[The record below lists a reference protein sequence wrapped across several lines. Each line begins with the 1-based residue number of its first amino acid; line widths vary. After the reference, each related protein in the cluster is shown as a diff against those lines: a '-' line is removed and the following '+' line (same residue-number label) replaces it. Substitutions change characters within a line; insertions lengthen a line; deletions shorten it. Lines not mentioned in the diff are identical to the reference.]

1 MFADEISGLALYGSC
16 RVILAA
22 VSVELTLNR
31 RAFALKFAG
40 LGSNDASRSVSD
52 LLLSRT
58 AGAAKLG
65 IPRASQNPRHSPSV
79 WCVRK
84 RDARLKVCSVQ
95 YVSSYRY
102 SNTEQHQRVPRR
114 IGSY

>member
-1 MFADEISGLALYGSC
+1 MFADESSRLALYGSC

-31 RAFALKFAG
+31 RAFALEFPG
-40 LGSNDASRSVSD
+40 LGSNDASHSVSD
-52 LLLSRT
+52 LLLART

-65 IPRASQNPRHSPSV
+65 IPRASHNPRHSPSV
-79 WCVRK
+79 YCVQK
-84 RDARLKVCSVQ
+84 RNVTLEVCSVV

-102 SNTEQHQRVPRR
+102 SNTDNANAYPGTAIR
-114 IGSY
+114 

>member
-16 RVILAA
+16 RVILSA
-22 VSVELTLNR
+22 VSVELTLNGA
-31 RAFALKFAG
+31 AFALRFAG
-40 LGSNDASRSVSD
+40 LGSSDASHSVPN
-52 LLLSRT
+52 LLLART

-79 WCVRK
+79 YCVRK
-84 RDARLKVCSVQ
+84 RDAMLEVCSLL